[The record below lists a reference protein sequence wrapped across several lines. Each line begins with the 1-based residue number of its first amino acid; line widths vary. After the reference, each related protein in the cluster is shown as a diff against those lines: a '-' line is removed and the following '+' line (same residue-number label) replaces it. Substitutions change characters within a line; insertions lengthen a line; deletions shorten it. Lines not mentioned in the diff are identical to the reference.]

1 MKILM
6 VNLPFSG
13 HSNPTMELAREF
25 HRRGLDVSYIHSYEW
40 QTRVEQ
46 TGCTFIPYQNT
57 TPDSYTMLVWE
68 VLAYSL

>member
-25 HRRGLDVSYIHSYEW
+25 HRRGLDVSYIHSYE
-40 QTRVEQ
+40 
-46 TGCTFIPYQNT
+46 
-57 TPDSYTMLVWE
+57 
-68 VLAYSL
+68 